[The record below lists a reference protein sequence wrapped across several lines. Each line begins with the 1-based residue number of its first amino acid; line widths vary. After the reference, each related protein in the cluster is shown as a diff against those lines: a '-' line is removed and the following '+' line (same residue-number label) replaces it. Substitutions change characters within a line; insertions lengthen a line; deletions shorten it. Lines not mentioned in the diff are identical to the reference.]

1 MFSLLRKVAATPG
14 SVDKIWL
21 CCHFPFSSG
30 APSNMKSAINFA
42 NFYPLHWV
50 LLNSVIK
57 WRTKTVN
64 HLDERR
70 RFCQYWPRECN
81 LTADFWV
88 CYSWHPQ
95 ISQWESLNHY
105 QPIRCWIRWILAPS
119 NQPIMEQRPPS
130 TNQMLDPLDLST
142 LMGLE
147 ANPTSQTV
155 KIPLPFI

>member
-1 MFSLLRKVAATPG
+1 MYMCFQFHDKWAGRQNLVLFWWNKLTVLTAASTRFIKTIPG
-14 SVDKIWL
+14 SVFEPKIV
-21 CCHFPFSSG
+21 
-30 APSNMKSAINFA
+30 
-42 NFYPLHWV
+42 Y
-50 LLNSVIK
+50 
-57 WRTKTVN
+57 

-119 NQPIMEQRPPS
+119 NQPIIERRPPS
-130 TNQMLDPLDLST
+130 TNQMLDPLGLST
-142 LMGLE
+142 SMGLE